1 MNGKKRVMRRESLPA
16 KDKGL
21 CSREFTVSISWVTE
35 TSYWSSCL
43 KMRGLGKPV
52 RVARAPTAGFIKV
65 PFQKNFPKKLKKAG
79 NKLNIVKQVLQ
90 QKAGGMM
97 VDSYDSISRGKAF
110 LCPFQG
116 SSFSDNYLDYA
127 PESSI

>member
-52 RVARAPTAGFIKV
+52 RVARAPTAGFIV
-65 PFQKNFPKKLKKAG
+65 PFQKKFSKKAE
-79 NKLNIVKQVLQ
+79 K
-90 QKAGGMM
+90 
-97 VDSYDSISRGKAF
+97 SR
-110 LCPFQG
+110 Q
-116 SSFSDNYLDYA
+116 
-127 PESSI
+127 